1 MIERSFKKS
10 IIILLEGYHEIR
22 DYDGLKEMIKKNG
35 ISLKFNYIIHI
46 GIGLLLASSFNVWLV
61 ISGSDIGFVKYIITA
76 ALSCLVALI
85 FVRVLSPVKYI
96 VNILIWKSKES
107 KQSAYAFWIFVYLKG
122 RINHSTQLYM
132 INELF
137 IPDKY
142 LRGPIKNL
150 NCEEIRLELRR
161 VEILTEL
168 VMFILYS
175 CVSFAIYR
183 TSNMPLYLIP
193 LAGMAI
199 DIANSNIEM
208 EIFRGKFTKLRDSK
222 YFEYYIIR
230 ERLLMDSNDEE
241 AIKRF
246 VELEAENFE
255 NRERIHERISIWSRI
270 VVGKALNRETMTEEM
285 KFLLERK
292 YLEVIWELFVTHE
305 TLNLLNLYITYAI
318 IIGELNTEKVALN
331 ILNRWKTQDIGSRLK
346 AKFEYSEQAFA
357 GDKAK
362 LEDIRLRAGEFYE
375 EFAECRNDVDEV
387 KMAYLKLIELES

>member
-1 MIERSFKKS
+1 M
-10 IIILLEGYHEIR
+10 R
-22 DYDGLKEMIKKNG
+22 DYDELKEMIMKNG
-35 ISLKFNYIIHI
+35 ISLKINYLIQI
-46 GIGLLLASSFNVWLV
+46 GIALLLASSFNVWLV
-61 ISGSDIGFVKYIITA
+61 ISGSYIGFFKYLIATT
-76 ALSCLVALI
+76 LSCLAAVL

-96 VNILIWKSKES
+96 VNSLIWKSKES

-122 RINHSTQLYM
+122 RINHSSQLYM

-142 LRGPIKNL
+142 LRCSMKNL
-150 NCEEIRLELRR
+150 SYEEIRLELRG
-161 VEILTEL
+161 VEILTEI

-230 ERLLMDSNDEE
+230 ERLLADSNDEE

-246 VELEAENFE
+246 VELEGENFE
-255 NRERIHERISIWSRI
+255 DRERIHERISIWSRI
-270 VVGKALNRETMTEEM
+270 VVGKALNRETLTEEM

-305 TLNLLNLYITYAI
+305 TLNLLNLYITYAA

-346 AKFEYSEQAFA
+346 VKFEYSEQAFA

-362 LEDIRLRAGEFYE
+362 LEDLRLRAGEFYE

>member
-1 MIERSFKKS
+1 M
-10 IIILLEGYHEIR
+10 R

-35 ISLKFNYIIHI
+35 ISLKFNYLIHI

-61 ISGSDIGFVKYIITA
+61 ISGSDIGFVKYLTTA
-76 ALSCLVALI
+76 ALSYLVAVI

-96 VNILIWKSKES
+96 VNSLIWKSKES
-107 KQSAYAFWIFVYLKG
+107 KQSAYAFWIFVYLNG
-122 RINHSTQLYM
+122 RINHSSQLYM

-142 LRGPIKNL
+142 LRCSMKNL
-150 NCEEIRLELRR
+150 SYEEIRLELRR
-161 VEILTEL
+161 VEILTEI

-175 CVSFAIYR
+175 CISFAIYR
-183 TSNMPLYLIP
+183 ISSMPLYLIS

-222 YFEYYIIR
+222 YFEYYVIR
-230 ERLLMDSNDEE
+230 ERLLVDSNDEE

-246 VELEAENFE
+246 LELEAENFE

-270 VVGKALNRETMTEEM
+270 VVGKALNRETLTEEM

-305 TLNLLNLYITYAI
+305 TLNLLNLYITYAV

-362 LEDIRLRAGEFYE
+362 LEDLRLRAGEFYE
-375 EFAECRNDVDEV
+375 EFAECRNDVEEV

>member
-1 MIERSFKKS
+1 M
-10 IIILLEGYHEIR
+10 R
-22 DYDGLKEMIKKNG
+22 DYDELKEMIMKNG
-35 ISLKFNYIIHI
+35 ISLKINYLIQI
-46 GIGLLLASSFNVWLV
+46 GIAILLASSFNVWLV

-76 ALSCLVALI
+76 AISFLVAEI

-96 VNILIWKSKES
+96 VNNLIWKSKES
-107 KQSAYAFWIFVYLKG
+107 KQSVYAFWIFVYLKG
-122 RINHSTQLYM
+122 RINHSSQLYM

-137 IPDKY
+137 FPDKY
-142 LRGPIKNL
+142 LRGSMKNL
-150 NCEEIRLELRR
+150 SYEEIRLELRR
-161 VEILTEL
+161 VEILTEI
-168 VMFILYS
+168 VMFIMYS
-175 CVSFAIYR
+175 CASFAIYR
-183 TSNMPLYLIP
+183 TSNMPFYLIP

-230 ERLLMDSNDEE
+230 ERLLADSNDEE

-246 VELEAENFE
+246 VELEGENFE
-255 NRERIHERISIWSRI
+255 DRERIHERISIWSRI
-270 VVGKALNRETMTEEM
+270 VVGKALNRETLTEEM

-305 TLNLLNLYITYAI
+305 TLNLLNLYITYAA

-346 AKFEYSEQAFA
+346 VKFEYSEQAFA

-362 LEDIRLRAGEFYE
+362 LEDLRLRAGEFYE

>member
-1 MIERSFKKS
+1 M
-10 IIILLEGYHEIR
+10 
-22 DYDGLKEMIKKNG
+22 EMIKKNG
-35 ISLKFNYIIHI
+35 ISLKFNYLIHI
-46 GIGLLLASSFNVWLV
+46 GIGILLASSFNVWLV
-61 ISGSDIGFVKYIITA
+61 ISESDIGFVKYIITA
-76 ALSCLVALI
+76 VLSYLVALI

-96 VNILIWKSKES
+96 VNSMIWRSKGS

-150 NCEEIRLELRR
+150 NYEEIRLELRR

-183 TSNMPLYLIP
+183 TSNMPFYLIP

-222 YFEYYIIR
+222 YFEYYVIR
-230 ERLLMDSNDEE
+230 ERLLVDSNDEE

-246 VELEAENFE
+246 LELEAENFE

-270 VVGKALNRETMTEEM
+270 VVGKALNRETLTEEM

-305 TLNLLNLYITYAI
+305 TLNLLNLYITYAV

-362 LEDIRLRAGEFYE
+362 LEDLRLRAGEFYE
-375 EFAECRNDVDEV
+375 EFAECRNDVEEV

>member
-1 MIERSFKKS
+1 M
-10 IIILLEGYHEIR
+10 R
-22 DYDGLKEMIKKNG
+22 DYDELKEMIMKNG
-35 ISLKFNYIIHI
+35 ISLKINYLIQI
-46 GIGLLLASSFNVWLV
+46 GIALLLASSFNVWLV
-61 ISGSDIGFVKYIITA
+61 ISGSYIGFFKYLIATT
-76 ALSCLVALI
+76 LSCLAAVL

-96 VNILIWKSKES
+96 VNSLIWKSKES

-122 RINHSTQLYM
+122 RINYSSQLYM

-142 LRGPIKNL
+142 LRVPIKNL
-150 NCEEIRLELRR
+150 NYEEIRLELRR

-175 CVSFAIYR
+175 CISFAIYR

-222 YFEYYIIR
+222 YFEYYVIR
-230 ERLLMDSNDEE
+230 ERLLADSNDEE

-270 VVGKALNRETMTEEM
+270 VVGKALNRETLTEEM

-305 TLNLLNLYITYAI
+305 TLNLLNLYITYAV

-331 ILNRWKTQDIGSRLK
+331 ILNRWKTQDIGTKLK

-362 LEDIRLRAGEFYE
+362 LEDLRLRAGEFYE
-375 EFAECRNDVDEV
+375 EFAECRNDVEEV

>member
-1 MIERSFKKS
+1 M
-10 IIILLEGYHEIR
+10 R

-35 ISLKFNYIIHI
+35 ISLKFNYLIHVGIAII
-46 GIGLLLASSFNVWLV
+46 LASSFNVWLV

-76 ALSCLVALI
+76 ALSYIVALI

-96 VNILIWKSKES
+96 VNSLIWKSKES
-107 KQSAYAFWIFVYLKG
+107 KQSVYAFWIFVYLKG
-122 RINHSTQLYM
+122 RINHSLQLYM

-142 LRGPIKNL
+142 LRGSMKNL
-150 NCEEIRLELRR
+150 SYEEIRLELRR

-183 TSNMPLYLIP
+183 TSNMPFYLIP

-222 YFEYYIIR
+222 YFEYYVIR
-230 ERLLMDSNDEE
+230 ERLLVDSNDEE

-246 VELEAENFE
+246 VELEGENFE
-255 NRERIHERISIWSRI
+255 DRERIHERISIWSRI
-270 VVGKALNRETMTEEM
+270 VVGKALNRETLTEER

-305 TLNLLNLYITYAI
+305 TLNLLNLYITYAV

-346 AKFEYSEQAFA
+346 AKFEYYEQAFA

-362 LEDIRLRAGEFYE
+362 LEDLRLRAGEFYE